1 MAVGSGGGTWKAGA
15 VRKSDVLV
23 MCCAVLCC
31 KSLLD
36 RVDLSGETRLAV
48 RHCRFRIHFGSV
60 TGRYWRAAPLTK
72 HDTTFLSRHC
82 HLNPGALRDQSPHGT

>member
-48 RHCRFRIHFGSV
+48 RHCCFRIQLV
-60 TGRYWRAAPLTK
+60 
-72 HDTTFLSRHC
+72 
-82 HLNPGALRDQSPHGT
+82 ALRVGIGELHH